1 MGDARK
7 FFHYSQPFAMHRG
20 GTLVGLELAWES
32 WGTLS
37 RARDNAVVLFTGLS
51 PSAHAASNELDP
63 EPGWWEFMVGPGKP
77 IDTDRWFV
85 ICINTLGSCKGST
98 GPASIDPNTGQP
110 YGPDFPELSIED
122 IAAADSL
129 LFDEFGIEQVA
140 VLVGPSMGGMTAAA
154 FALAH
159 PHHGRHLVS
168 ISAAHSAS
176 PFATAIRSLQRE
188 AIHSDPDYLDGRYHG
203 TPGPVNG
210 MRIARKLGM
219 ISYRSA
225 DEWRYRFKRDRI
237 PPERASGLPF
247 APEFEIE
254 SYLEHQAQSFIT
266 AFDPN
271 CYLYLSRS
279 MDWFDA
285 AQSGPGDL
293 SLLEFESA
301 LVIGVE
307 TDILFPLYQQ
317 VEIAEVL
324 RANSVD
330 TTFLELDSIQGHDAF
345 LVDEAQFGPALAKYF
360 RMIG

>member
-7 FFHYSQPFAMHRG
+7 FFHYSHPFAMRRG
-20 GTLVGLELAWES
+20 GTLAGLELAWES
-32 WGTLS
+32 WGRLND
-37 RARDNAVVLFTGLS
+37 RRDNAVVLFTGLS
-51 PSAHAASNELDP
+51 PDAHAASNEVNP

-85 ICINTLGSCKGST
+85 ICINSLGSCKGST
-98 GPASIDPNTGQP
+98 GPASIDPATGRP

-129 LFDEFGIEQVA
+129 LFDSLGIEQVA

-154 FALAH
+154 FAIAH
-159 PHHGRHLVS
+159 PHHGRHLIS

-188 AIHSDPDYLDGRYHG
+188 AIHSDPAFLGGRYHG
-203 TPGPVNG
+203 TPGPVTG

-225 DEWRYRFKRDRI
+225 EEWRERFDRVRI
-237 PPERASGLPF
+237 PPERASGEPF

-254 SYLEHQAQSFIT
+254 SYLEHQAERFISG
-266 AFDPN
+266 FDPN

-285 AQSGPGDL
+285 AECGDL
-293 SLLEFESA
+293 ANLEFDSA
-301 LVIGVE
+301 LVIGVP

-317 VEIAEVL
+317 AEIADCL
-324 RANSVD
+324 RANAVD

-345 LVDEAQFGPALAKYF
+345 LVDEGRFGPALAKYF
-360 RMIG
+360 RMIE

>member
-1 MGDARK
+1 M
-7 FFHYSQPFAMHRG
+7 QRG
-20 GTLVGLELAWES
+20 GTLGGLTLAWEC
-32 WGTLS
+32 WGTLNS
-37 RARDNAVVLFTGLS
+37 RKDNAVLLFTGLS
-51 PSAHAASNELDP
+51 PDAHAASCETNPD
-63 EPGWWEFMVGPGKP
+63 PGWWEFMVGPGKP

-85 ICINTLGSCKGST
+85 ICVNSLGSCKGST
-98 GPASIDPNTGQP
+98 GPASLDPASGQP
-110 YGPDFPELSIED
+110 YGPDFPDLSIED
-122 IAAADSL
+122 IAACDELLLESL
-129 LFDEFGIEQVA
+129 GIEQVA
-140 VLVGPSMGGMTAAA
+140 VLVGPSMGGMSAAA
-154 FALAH
+154 FALAF

-188 AIHSDPDYLDGRYHG
+188 AIHSDPDYREGRYHG
-203 TPGPVNG
+203 TPGPVTG

-225 DEWRYRFKRDRI
+225 EEWRGRFERRRI
-237 PPERASGLPF
+237 PAERASGEPF

-254 SYLEHQAQSFIT
+254 SYLDHQAQGFISG
-266 AFDPN
+266 FDPN

-285 AQSGPGDL
+285 ADSGPGDL
-293 SLLEFESA
+293 SLLEFDSA
-301 LVIGVE
+301 LIIGVG

-317 VEIAEVL
+317 VEIADCL

-345 LVDEAQFGPALAKYF
+345 LVDETQFGTALAEYF
-360 RMIG
+360 RMID

>member
-7 FFHYSQPFAMHRG
+7 FFHYSQPFAMRRG
-20 GTLVGLELAWES
+20 GSLAELTLAWES
-32 WGTLS
+32 WGELS
-37 RARDNAVVLFTGLS
+37 PARDNAVMLFTGLS
-51 PSAHAASNELDP
+51 PDAHAASNEANP

-98 GPASIDPNTGQP
+98 GPASIDPATGKP

-122 IAAADSL
+122 IAEADELLLLSL
-129 LFDEFGIEQVA
+129 GIEQVA
-140 VLVGPSMGGMTAAA
+140 VLVGPSMGGMTATA

-168 ISAAHSAS
+168 LSACFSAS
-176 PFATAIRSLQRE
+176 PFATAVRSLQRE
-188 AIHSDPDYLDGRYHG
+188 AIHSDPDYRGGRYHG

-225 DEWRYRFKRDRI
+225 EEWRERFKRDRI

-266 AFDPN
+266 GFDPN

-279 MDWFDA
+279 MDWFDPA
-285 AQSGPGDL
+285 DSGDL
-293 SLLEFESA
+293 GSLTFDSA
-301 LVIGVE
+301 LVIGVD

-317 VEIAEVL
+317 AEIADRL
-324 RANSVD
+324 IANGVD

-345 LVDEAQFGPALAKYF
+345 LTDEAQFAPALEKYF
-360 RMIG
+360 KMVS